1 MTNVINFTTTAY
13 LKFGSP
19 INKKFGKYNIH
30 YDLARKTLIKKPS
43 KKSF

>member
-1 MTNVINFTTTAY
+1 MTNVINFTTTVH

-19 INKKFGKYNIH
+19 INKNFGKYNIP
-30 YDLARKTLIKKPS
+30 YDLARKTLIKEPS